1 MKRVWT
7 ILDEYHADSRG
18 FNDSDEATER
28 DLEYF
33 DRLMEVLRELKPA
46 THPPC
51 CDECDGKTGE
61 NVDPDYYCAAG
72 TPWLHH
78 ADLAIVDGISGEN
91 AITDAQAAA
100 LARLARPC
108 DLDADERGAIDDE
121 TGQRLR

>member
-1 MKRVWT
+1 MRDNDRNRT
-7 ILDEYHADSRG
+7 IAQIK
-18 FNDSDEATER
+18 AA
-28 DLEYF
+28 
-33 DRLMEVLRELKPA
+33 LRRRSGKALKPA